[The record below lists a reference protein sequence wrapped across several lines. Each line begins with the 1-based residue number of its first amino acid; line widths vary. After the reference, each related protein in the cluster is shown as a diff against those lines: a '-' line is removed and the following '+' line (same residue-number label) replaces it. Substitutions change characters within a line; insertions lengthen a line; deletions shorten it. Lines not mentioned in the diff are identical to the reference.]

1 MFTYYLLSV
10 LVFCLLTLIQT
21 KYLSDIA
28 DLYNQCTL
36 THVAVDLIYTGT
48 AVLTGC
54 TGTFVYVCQISIR
67 LFKSGG

>member
-1 MFTYYLLSV
+1 MFTYLLSV

-48 AVLTGC
+48 TVLTRDAC
-54 TGTFVYVCQISIR
+54 ALVYIC
-67 LFKSGG
+67 